1 MLALWCLCVGAA
13 VHDGLTQLPWLE
25 GVAQGLP
32 GWLQHPGVR
41 LGAWVPHAPA
51 IGELIFGACDS
62 LLAVALSLLLLQ
74 GTRFEASRLTAVG
87 LVPVIGAAITGAMGT
102 PLVALSIVT
111 VPALVAVF
119 ALLCGAVALAI
130 VRSGGLGQLVR
141 PYIRSWPDGGSPRIP
156 KVSAIAAVAFGFL
169 VLLIASRAALTP
181 VVEWDSTV
189 YHSALARLWYLER
202 PHPPVI
208 FGPSL
213 GTEISANYPPLF
225 PAGGLVLDLV
235 AGRVTDIGLRLE
247 SPLMFAGLVLV
258 IFEFSKAYFGRT
270 AAHLASFLAC
280 TAPLLTLYANWS
292 TSYLLT
298 TSLGFVAVLTLICAL
313 EAPTRVRG
321 FLAVGLLL
329 GLCVLSSFYG
339 WLFVLIALVIGAL
352 GRAPWRQQIGQ
363 ALIAATSFACIT
375 AVWLVRNWIDLG
387 DPLYPL
393 TIPLLHGRGLGGPVW
408 KATQH
413 ELSSNANSYWTGSHS
428 LLRLRQLLTELFD
441 RHLVTIGTLPALA
454 SPFLKVGDRRVTRA
468 IVFAIVV
475 LLGAEL
481 LPGWFWLRALVPAVP
496 FLAIGAGVTL
506 AALLERARSALAGSS
521 GSTDRVRINLPACGY
536 GAVVALCLATV
547 VVGSGSAAAI
557 MLVGPGEQTWV
568 TEQLPGTNFFESD
581 DNLGSRAGSLWT
593 VFGGDYEA
601 WVWLNRH
608 RGGGRVATFDIRN
621 YYLNDPGSIFY
632 LDGQEAQPLYRLRTA
647 SQTLAF
653 LRRANVRYI
662 FMPSWAIGPTLT
674 RNPAVNLLPLTRLL
688 GGRDFPLVADFAV
701 TDSIP
706 LSSVYAVGTS
716 KLGRQA
722 ALLPGESSPA
732 PGAGGPYVFAAHSTD
747 GTIFVPDT
755 SRRRGTRL
763 VVSYLD
769 NAPGVTEFNAYSTNG
784 TWQLD
789 FAQITTHG
797 SGRWRRAVIRI
808 PPSSA
813 GMTALGLAVGDSQL
827 VVRDAAVPATLPG

>member
-1 MLALWCLCVGAA
+1 MPTL
-13 VHDGLTQLPWLE
+13 
-25 GVAQGLP
+25 
-32 GWLQHPGVR
+32 
-41 LGAWVPHAPA
+41 
-51 IGELIFGACDS
+51 
-62 LLAVALSLLLLQ
+62 
-74 GTRFEASRLTAVG
+74 
-87 LVPVIGAAITGAMGT
+87 
-102 PLVALSIVT
+102 
-111 VPALVAVF
+111 
-119 ALLCGAVALAI
+119 
-130 VRSGGLGQLVR
+130 
-141 PYIRSWPDGGSPRIP
+141 
-156 KVSAIAAVAFGFL
+156 SAIAAAAFGLL
-169 VLLIASRAALTP
+169 VLLIAFRAALTP

-208 FGPSL
+208 SGPSL

-225 PAGGLVLDLV
+225 PASGLVLDLV

-247 SPLMFAGLVLV
+247 SPLMFAGLVLL
-258 IFEFSKAYFGRT
+258 IFQFSKAYFGR
-270 AAHLASFLAC
+270 AAAYLASFLAC

-313 EAPTRVRG
+313 EAPTRSRG

-339 WLFVLIALVIGAL
+339 WLFVLIVLIIGAL
-352 GRAPWRQQIGQ
+352 GGVPSRQQTRQ
-363 ALIAATSFACIT
+363 ALVVATSFACVA

-387 DPLYPL
+387 DPVYPL
-393 TIPLLHGRGLGGPVW
+393 TIPLLHGRGLTGPVW
-408 KATQH
+408 NATQH

-441 RHLVTIGTLPALA
+441 GHLVTIGTLPALA
-454 SPFLKVGDRRVTRA
+454 LPFLKVGDRRASRA
-468 IVFAIVV
+468 IVVAIAV

-481 LPGWFWLRALVPAVP
+481 LPGWFWLRALLPAVP
-496 FLAIGAGVTL
+496 FLAIGAGAAL
-506 AALLERARSALAGSS
+506 AALLERAKGAWAGSS
-521 GSTDRVRINLPACGY
+521 VPTKGVRIIWPACGY

-547 VVGSGSAAAI
+547 ILGSATAAAI
-557 MLVGPGEQTWV
+557 VLVGPGQQTWV
-568 TEQLPGTNFFESD
+568 TGELPGTNFFASD
-581 DNLGSRAGSLWT
+581 QTLGSRTGSLWT

-608 RGGGRVATFDIRN
+608 LGSGRLATFDIRN
-621 YYLNDPGSIFY
+621 YYLNNPGSIFY
-632 LDGQEAQPLYRLRTA
+632 LDGAEAQALYRLRTA
-647 SQTLAF
+647 AQALAF

-662 FMPSWAIGPTLT
+662 FVPSWAIGPTPT
-674 RNPAVNLLPLTRLL
+674 RDPAVNLLPLTRLL
-688 GGRDFPLVADFAV
+688 GGQDFPLVADFAV

-706 LSSVYAVGTS
+706 LSSVYSVGPS
-716 KLGRQA
+716 ELGRQA
-722 ALLPGESSPA
+722 ALLPGESSTA

-784 TWQLD
+784 IWQLD

-797 SGRWRRAVIRI
+797 SGRWRHAVIRI

-813 GMTALGLAVGDSQL
+813 GTTALGLAVGDSQL
-827 VVRDAAVPATLPG
+827 VVRGAAVPADAEPGYPMAVSAGGTRTLNGASRRRRRRA